1 MRVCGPA
8 FPETRMVT
16 AFEGYEICGASVYAG
31 LRAKPVKS
39 RVCEAA
45 KIKGFGANPHG

>member
-16 AFEGYEICGASVYAG
+16 AFEEYEICGASKIKG
-31 LRAKPVKS
+31 LRAKPLKQGL
-39 RVCEAA
+39 RKPA
-45 KIKGFGANPHG
+45 KIKGFRANPHG